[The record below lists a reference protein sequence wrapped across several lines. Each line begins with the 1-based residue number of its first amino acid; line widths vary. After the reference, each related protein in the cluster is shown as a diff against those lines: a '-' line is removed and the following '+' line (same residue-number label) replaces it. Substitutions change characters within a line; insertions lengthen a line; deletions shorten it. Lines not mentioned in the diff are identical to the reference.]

1 MNHRPL
7 RIAHSHATNLTPSTT
22 KECSKLL
29 TALTS
34 MRCAPLS
41 VCNLSSMDPKP
52 DWHVIAEQAT
62 KEMDP
67 EKLLILAGRLCKAFD
82 EEQTP
87 A

>member
-1 MNHRPL
+1 
-7 RIAHSHATNLTPSTT
+7 
-22 KECSKLL
+22 
-29 TALTS
+29 
-34 MRCAPLS
+34 
-41 VCNLSSMDPKP
+41 MDPKP